1 MGIYGFKILNYD
13 VTNSMKRISYI
24 MSSKIESIQPS
35 ESVKEAAK
43 KMWDKNVSSL
53 VVLNEG
59 GQSIGIITERDI
71 KRGVRIHDVLS
82 K

>member
-43 KMWDKNVSSL
+43 KM
-53 VVLNEG
+53 
-59 GQSIGIITERDI
+59 
-71 KRGVRIHDVLS
+71 
-82 K
+82 